1 MIDWLWII
9 ALLSLTIYLTVRHII
24 DSRHLTA
31 TLEARNAQK
40 VFHMSMQLP
49 DRLKMDL
56 S

>member
-1 MIDWLWII
+1 MDYLWVFCSI
-9 ALLSLTIYLTVRHII
+9 LLLFGLTIKMLVDVRRLNKQLT
-24 DSRHLTA
+24 
-31 TLEARNAQK
+31 ERNAQK

>member
-1 MIDWLWII
+1 MIDFAWLICVVI
-9 ALLSLTIYLTVRHII
+9 LTAYLTVRHIV
-24 DSRHLTA
+24 DSRRLTA
-31 TLEARNAQK
+31 QLNARNAQK

>member
-1 MIDWLWII
+1 MIDWLWVICLAI
-9 ALLSLTIYLTVRHII
+9 LGAYLTVRHIV
-24 DSRHLTA
+24 DARRLTA
-31 TLEARNAQK
+31 ELNARNAQK